1 MKNILITGVNGF
13 VGSAL
18 LNNLRKEYNIIGIGR
33 KNFDYDYT
41 YVYCDLID
49 SNNLECA
56 IDKLKQYKIDIII
69 HAASKMASNE
79 NVNDINIL
87 LENIKLSENVATLTK
102 KLGIDYFINLSSSSV
117 YPNIDGEY
125 SEESKIW
132 PAQNSD
138 CFYGLSKF
146 NAENILTFQLG
157 SILVNLL
164 HLRIS
169 MIYGYGMNENRIIA
183 ILKNDI
189 IKKNKLILFGEG
201 QRLINLIHI
210 NSLCEYVKY
219 FIENPFSGIVNIS
232 NECISLNDLA
242 KTLVK
247 EFGNNKTDILIQKK
261 GNKNKFIIDITKLKK
276 IINE

>member
-1 MKNILITGVNGF
+1 MKNILITGINGF

-33 KNFDYDYT
+33 KNFDYDYP

-49 SNNLECA
+49 SNNLEFA

-146 NAENILTFQLG
+146 NAENILTFQLR

-169 MIYGYGMNENRIIA
+169 MIYGDGMNQNRIIA

-201 QRLINLIHI
+201 ERLINVIHI

-219 FIENPFSGIVNIS
+219 FIENPLSGIINIS

-247 EFGNNKTDILIQKK
+247 EFGNNKTDILLQKK

>member
-1 MKNILITGVNGF
+1 MKNILITGINGF

-18 LNNLRKEYNIIGIGR
+18 LNNLSKEYNIIGIGR
-33 KNFDYDYT
+33 KNFDFDYT

-49 SNNLECA
+49 SNNLESA
-56 IDKLKQYKIDIII
+56 IDTLKQYKIDIII

-102 KLGIDYFINLSSSSV
+102 ELGVDYFINLSSSSV

-125 SEESKIW
+125 SEESKIC
-132 PAQNSD
+132 PATNSD

-146 NAENILTFQLG
+146 NAENILTFQVG
-157 SILVNLL
+157 SILNNLL

-169 MIYGYGMNENRIIA
+169 MIYGDGMNENHIIA
-183 ILKNDI
+183 VFKNDI

-201 QRLINLIHI
+201 ERLINLIDI

-219 FIENPFSGIVNIS
+219 FIENPLSGIVNIS
-232 NECISLNDLA
+232 KECISLNELA

-261 GNKNKFIIDITKLKK
+261 GNKNKFIINITKLKK